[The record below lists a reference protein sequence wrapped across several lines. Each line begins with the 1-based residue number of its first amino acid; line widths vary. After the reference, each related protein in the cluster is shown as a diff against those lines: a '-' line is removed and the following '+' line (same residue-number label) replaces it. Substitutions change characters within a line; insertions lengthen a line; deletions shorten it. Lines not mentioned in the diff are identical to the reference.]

1 MDDELRSPE
10 FIEERVERRRLDPRA
25 RPCSDSPGATLVG
38 VPFAATDP
46 DDTIAVR
53 AEAAGDVPPE
63 KAFRANNPYRCANI
77 GTTSAGLQRLLRI
90 RRHCSSRMKSADPR
104 SPSRATLRSVR
115 DAADGIHRQK
125 QPHLPPS
132 ISAAHPRGP
141 GQPPQANDP
150 RPP

>member
-1 MDDELRSPE
+1 MNDEIRSPE
-10 FIEERVERRRLDPRA
+10 LIEERGEHRRLDPCA
-25 RPCSDSPGATLVG
+25 RPRSDSPGATLVG

-46 DDTIAVR
+46 DDTIAVC
-53 AEAAGDVPPE
+53 AEAAGDVPSE

-104 SPSRATLRSVR
+104 SPSRAILGSVPG
-115 DAADGIHRQK
+115 AVDGTHRQK
-125 QPHLPPS
+125 RPRLPAS

-141 GQPPQANDP
+141 GP
-150 RPP
+150 

>member
-1 MDDELRSPE
+1 MDDEIRSPE
-10 FIEERVERRRLDPRA
+10 LIEERVERRRLDPYP

-38 VPFAATDP
+38 IPIPATDP
-46 DDTIAVR
+46 DDTIAVC
-53 AEAAGDVPPE
+53 AEAAGDVPSE

-104 SPSRATLRSVR
+104 SPSRTTLGSVPA
-115 DAADGIHRQK
+115 AADGIPHKKR
-125 QPHLPPS
+125 PHLPPS